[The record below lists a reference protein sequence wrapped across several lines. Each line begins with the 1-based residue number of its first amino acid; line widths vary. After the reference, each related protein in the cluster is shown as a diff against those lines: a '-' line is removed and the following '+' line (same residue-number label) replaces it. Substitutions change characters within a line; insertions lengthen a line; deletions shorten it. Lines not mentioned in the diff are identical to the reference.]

1 MARLPSWRQI
11 EAFRAVILTGSMTG
25 GGRLMSLTQPA
36 ISRLI
41 RDLELD
47 LGLRLFDRN
56 GSVIAPTREAM
67 ALFREVERHFL
78 ASRRILD
85 AAAAIRDH
93 AVGSLRV
100 LAIPS
105 LSMSCLPQI
114 AARFLAEQPRT
125 ALSLLSATSV
135 DILDRMRSGG
145 VDLGLGV
152 VPADRTDVDHDVVL
166 EAEAVCVVPAGHP
179 LAGRA
184 VVDVR
189 DLADQPLV
197 ALAPGSLTR
206 LQLEAHMMASDVR
219 VRMVMEGL
227 YSATVARCVA
237 EGMGIA
243 ITDPLAPMGAGMEG
257 VWVSRFTPAISY
269 RVSAIYSPDIGRDP
283 LAERFAD
290 VARGEL
296 VRAVGAWVPRP
307 GG

>member
-1 MARLPSWRQI
+1 MVRSPSWRQI

-47 LGLRLFDRN
+47 LKLPLFRRN
-56 GSVIAPTREAM
+56 GSVITPTREAM

-78 ASRRILD
+78 SSQRILD
-85 AAAAIRDH
+85 AAAAIRRQ
-93 AVGSLRV
+93 ALGTLRV
-100 LAIPS
+100 LAIPA

-114 AARFLAEQPRT
+114 AAKFLAEHPQT

-152 VPADRTDVDHDVVL
+152 VPADRIDVDHDIIV
-166 EAEAVCVVPAGHP
+166 EAEAVCLVPTGHP
-179 LAGRA
+179 LAGRT

-189 DLADQPLV
+189 DLDGQPLV
-197 ALAPGSLTR
+197 GLAPSSLMR
-206 LQLEAHMMASDVR
+206 LQLEAHMMAADVH

-237 EGMGIA
+237 EGLGIA
-243 ITDPLAPMGAGMEG
+243 ITDPFAPIGAGVERMH
-257 VWVSRFTPAISY
+257 VTRFTPAIPY
-269 RVSAIYSPDIGRDP
+269 RVSAIYSPDSGRDP
-283 LAERFAD
+283 FLVRFAE
-290 VARGEL
+290 VAAAEIACALG
-296 VRAVGAWVPRP
+296 RAPRT
-307 GG
+307 